1 VDPVAPIRAS
11 HTRRHNFCRVC
22 ARRFGSRSV
31 IIKVMRRSSG
41 FREVLV
47 HVSVIGAA
55 QLFVI
60 VGIAVARDDAPPSSV
75 RPWAPPTLPRYEGE
89 LREYQPTEAERRYV
103 PAIDPRKTYS
113 LAELIDIAQRSNP
126 ETRVAWERARQ
137 AAAAVGLTESAY
149 YPYIV
154 AAAAGGYD
162 RAFIPF
168 PQLRTKPQPPPTN
181 GNLPNVEIVGGGT
194 LITESL
200 LARAELNAKW
210 LLIDFG
216 ERNAIRAAAREKLM
230 MANVGFNGTHQK
242 IVFDVTDRFYQL
254 GTAHQKV
261 IVTRSAL
268 DAAKTV
274 EQAAQARFDTGLA
287 TKPELLQAQ
296 QQSAQSNFDLEAS
309 FGAESDARVALI
321 ESIGLLPTVSLK
333 VADLPAKNHVDT
345 QAEDSVGELIEK
357 ALSQRPDLVAKLA
370 NVRAKEQGILKIRAE
385 YYPKVALDAHFS
397 ETDLE
402 VSVANSDYFGG
413 ARPTFGAFLTMNVP
427 IFDGFARRHK
437 LDMAEADLHQAE
449 NELAGAR
456 DSAAREVWK
465 AYTDYRTA
473 LKKQDAA
480 EKLLTASKNAFDA
493 VLDSYKQGLS
503 TYPEVVSAER
513 NFTSAL
519 ATSHDTQSAIYTSQA
534 ALALSVGDLARPSTR
549 TVRPIRSSS
558 RAVRRIE
565 R

>member
-1 VDPVAPIRAS
+1 MKPWWGLSQGVVQTSFIVVAES
-11 HTRRHNFCRVC
+11 
-22 ARRFGSRSV
+22 
-31 IIKVMRRSSG
+31 
-41 FREVLV
+41 L
-47 HVSVIGAA
+47 
-55 QLFVI
+55 VI
-60 VGIAVARDDAPPSSV
+60 VGIAVARDDPPPSHV
-75 RPWAPPTLPRYEGE
+75 RPWAPPALPKYEGE
-89 LREYQPTEAERRYV
+89 LRQYQPTDAERRYL
-103 PAIDPRKTYS
+103 PAIDPRKTYN

-126 ETRVAWERARQ
+126 ETRVAWERARM

-154 AAAAGGYD
+154 AAAVGGYD

-168 PQLRTKPQPPPTN
+168 PTLRTTQRPPSN

-230 MANVGFNGTHQK
+230 MANVGFNGMHQK

-254 GTAHQKV
+254 GTARQKV
-261 IVTRSAL
+261 MVTQSAL

-296 QQSAQSNFDLEAS
+296 QQSAQSNFDLQAS
-309 FGAESDARVALI
+309 LGSESDARVALI
-321 ESIGLLPTVSLK
+321 ESIGLMPTVQLK
-333 VADLPAKNHVDT
+333 VADLPRQNRLDA
-345 QAEDSVGELIEK
+345 QSEDSVGQLITK
-357 ALSQRPDLVAKLA
+357 ALAQRPDLVAKLA
-370 NVRAKEQGILKIRAE
+370 NVRSKEYEIGRIRAE
-385 YYPKVALDAHFS
+385 YYPKVTLDTHFT
-397 ETDLE
+397 ETDLQ
-402 VSVANSDYFGG
+402 VSVAKSDYFGG
-413 ARPTFGAFLTMNVP
+413 TRPTFGAFLTMNVP

-465 AYTDYRTA
+465 TYTDYRTA

-480 EKLLTASKNAFDA
+480 EKLLTASKSAFDA
-493 VLDSYKQGLS
+493 VLESYKQGLS
-503 TYPEVVSAER
+503 TYPEVVSTER
-513 NFTSAL
+513 NLTAAL
-519 ATSHDTQSAIYTSQA
+519 ATSHDTRAAIYTTQA
-534 ALALSVGDLARPSTR
+534 ALALSVGDLARPAPP
-549 TVRPIRSSS
+549 PIRQP
-558 RAVRRIE
+558 RR
-565 R
+565 

>member
-1 VDPVAPIRAS
+1 MKPLWGLPQAVVQISFIIAAES
-11 HTRRHNFCRVC
+11 L
-22 ARRFGSRSV
+22 V
-31 IIKVMRRSSG
+31 IIGIG
-41 FREVLV
+41 F
-47 HVSVIGAA
+47 
-55 QLFVI
+55 
-60 VGIAVARDDAPPSSV
+60 ARDDPPPSPV
-75 RPWAPPTLPRYEGE
+75 RPWAPPALPRYEGE
-89 LREYQPTEAERRYV
+89 LRQYQPTEAERRYL
-103 PAIDPRKTYS
+103 PAIDPRKTYN

-126 ETRVAWERARQ
+126 ETRVAWERARM

-154 AAAAGGYD
+154 AAAVGGYD
-162 RAFIPF
+162 RAFIPV
-168 PQLRTKPQPPPTN
+168 PTLRVKQQPPPTN

-216 ERNAIRAAAREKLM
+216 ERSAIKAAAREKLM

-254 GTAHQKV
+254 GTARQKV
-261 IVTRSAL
+261 TVTQSAL

-296 QQSAQSNFDLEAS
+296 QQSAQSNFDLQAS
-309 FGAESDARVALI
+309 LGAESDARVALI
-321 ESIGLLPTVSLK
+321 ESIALLPTVLLK
-333 VADLPAKNHVDT
+333 VADLPEQSDLGRQTA
-345 QAEDSVGELIEK
+345 DSAGELITK

-370 NVRAKEQGILKIRAE
+370 NVHAKEQGILKIRAE
-385 YYPKVALDAHFS
+385 YYPKVTLDTHVS
-397 ETDLE
+397 ETDLQ
-402 VSVANSDYFGG
+402 VSVAKSDYFGG
-413 ARPTFGAFLTMNVP
+413 TRPTFGAFLTMNMP

-437 LDMAEADLHQAE
+437 LDMAEAELHQAE
-449 NELAGAR
+449 NELAGAC

-473 LKKQDAA
+473 LNKQDAA
-480 EKLLTASKNAFDA
+480 EKLLTASQSAFDA

-513 NFTSAL
+513 NLTAAL
-519 ATSHDTQSAIYTSQA
+519 ATSHDTESAIYTSQA
-534 ALALSVGDLARPSTR
+534 DLALSIGDLARPASPL
-549 TVRPIRSSS
+549 VRQP
-558 RAVRRIE
+558 RR
-565 R
+565 

>member
-1 VDPVAPIRAS
+1 MTASALDAS
-11 HTRRHNFCRVC
+11 HTILHN
-22 ARRFGSRSV
+22 SIMKWSP
-31 IIKVMRRSSG
+31 
-41 FREVLV
+41 
-47 HVSVIGAA
+47 VIGVVP
-55 QLFVI
+55 QFFMI
-60 VGIAVARDDAPPSSV
+60 IGIAFARDDAPPSPV
-75 RPWAPPTLPRYEGE
+75 RPWAPPPLPTYEGE
-89 LREYQPTEAERRYV
+89 LRHYKLTEAERRYY
-103 PAIDPRKTYS
+103 PAIDPRKTYN

-168 PQLRTKPQPPPTN
+168 PTLRVKQQTPPTN

-210 LLIDFG
+210 LLLDFG
-216 ERNAIRAAAREKLM
+216 ERKATREAAREQLM

-254 GTAHQKV
+254 GTARQKV
-261 IVTRSAL
+261 MVTQSAL

-274 EQAAQARFDTGLA
+274 EEAAHARFDTGLA

-296 QQSAQSNFDLEAS
+296 QQSAQSNFDVQAS
-309 FGAESDARVALI
+309 LGAESDARVALI

-333 VADLPAKNHVDT
+333 VADLPEQSHRGRQTA
-345 QAEDSVGELIEK
+345 DSVGELITK

-370 NVRAKEQGILKIRAE
+370 NVRAKEQGILKVRAE
-385 YYPKVALDAHFS
+385 YYPKVTLDAHVS
-397 ETDLE
+397 ETELD
-402 VSVANSDYFGG
+402 VSVAKSDYFGG

-437 LDMAEADLHQAE
+437 LDMVEAELHQAE

-456 DSAAREVWK
+456 DSAARDVWK
-465 AYTDYRTA
+465 AYTGYRTA

-480 EKLLTASKNAFDA
+480 EKLLTASKSAFDA
-493 VLDSYKQGLS
+493 VLESYKQGLS

-513 NFTSAL
+513 NLTAAL
-519 ATSHDTQSAIYTSQA
+519 ATSHDTQAAIYTTQA
-534 ALALSVGDLARPSTR
+534 ALALSVGDLAKPTPPV
-549 TVRPIRSSS
+549 VRQP
-558 RAVRRIE
+558 RR
-565 R
+565 